1 MTANRQDG
9 KPVAADPL
17 SSSLSPKW
25 TGQPLA
31 GTKSH
36 DAQQNMAF
44 ETYGEEREVKV
55 RLARNLSLA
64 KAEVLASGHF
74 LTPDSLASR
83 LNQDA
88 SALTVLLAKAEA
100 QLRIFSVED
109 GGQIFYPSYAFLTD
123 GHGSL
128 IPDLLDVLTVLH
140 SERSGWDMAFWFRSP
155 NTFLGGK
162 RPEDVLGQNLHDL
175 LFAAHEEVCSV
186 TPG

>member
-1 MTANRQDG
+1 MTVQRTMNRFDQHREY
-9 KPVAADPL
+9 PAACLYAVGL
-17 SSSLSPKW
+17 SAYVSRILLLSLSTVADAKISNPPW
-25 TGQPLA
+25 VNFQSA
-31 GTKSH
+31 GWVIF
-36 DAQQNMAF
+36 Q
-44 ETYGEEREVKV
+44 
-55 RLARNLSLA
+55 
-64 KAEVLASGHF
+64 
-74 LTPDSLASR
+74 
-83 LNQDA
+83 
-88 SALTVLLAKAEA
+88 SAPTAEA